1 MQTIG
6 ICDDEEGT
14 CRQLQAYLEQY
25 LAQQR
30 MEADVKTFHTGEG
43 LCRHIDAN
51 GSMAALFLDIELPNI
66 NGVTVGKYIR
76 EQLGNEET
84 AILFISSKT
93 QYAMELFQCRPL
105 DFLVKPL
112 TYEKIAHAMDIL
124 RKRGQLS
131 GACFSCKIN
140 GLETNVPLQEIYYFK
155 SENKK
160 IHIVKKAGTKLF
172 TGKLDQ
178 VASQVPQMLF
188 LRIHKSYL
196 VSYQHIVEFHYEYVK
211 MANEDVLDISKV
223 YRSQVRRRLLEY
235 KKAEHERGRL

>member
-1 MQTIG
+1 MMAERV
-6 ICDDEEGT
+6 D
-14 CRQLQAYLEQY
+14 RKQLKAEAREL
-25 LAQQR
+25 LAAAQ
-30 MEADVKTFHTGEG
+30 VSPKG
-43 LCRHIDAN
+43 
-51 GSMAALFLDIELPNI
+51 MAALFLDIELPKI
-66 NGVTVGKYIR
+66 NGVMVGRYIR

-112 TYEKIAHAMDIL
+112 KYEKIAHVMDIL

-131 GACFSCKIN
+131 GAYFSCKIN
-140 GLETNVPLQEIYYFK
+140 GLDTKIPLQEIYYFR

-160 IHIVKKAGTKLF
+160 IHIVTKAGTEFF

-196 VSYQHIVEFHYEYVK
+196 VSYQHIAEFHYEHVK
-211 MANEDVLDISKV
+211 MANGDVLDISKA
-223 YRSQVRRRLLEY
+223 YRSQVRRQLLEY
-235 KKAEHERGRL
+235 TAAEQGRGRL

>member
-6 ICDDEEGT
+6 ICDDEEST

-30 MEADVKTFHTGEG
+30 MAVEIKTFHTGEG
-43 LCRHIDAN
+43 LCRHIAAN
-51 GSMAALFLDIELPNI
+51 GSMAALFLDIELPKI
-66 NGVTVGKYIR
+66 NGVMVGRYIR

-93 QYAMELFQCRPL
+93 QYAIELFQCRPL

-112 TYEKIAHAMDIL
+112 KYEKIAHVMDIL

-131 GACFSCKIN
+131 GAYFSCKIN
-140 GLETNVPLQEIYYFK
+140 GLDTKIPLQEIYYFR

-160 IHIVKKAGTKLF
+160 IHIVTKAGTEFF

-196 VSYQHIVEFHYEYVK
+196 VSYQHIAEFHYEHVK
-211 MANEDVLDISKV
+211 MANGDVLDISKA
-223 YRSQVRRRLLEY
+223 YRSQVRRQLLEY
-235 KKAEHERGRL
+235 TAAEQGRGRL